1 MRTLWYGAVT
11 NILYVFPLFYFTSVG
26 SASVLGIVYFVISA
40 GTVVATPMSAGL
52 RRLVPQ
58 ERYEELCI
66 VCASL
71 TSVLMLLPGMYM
83 AGTLLTS
90 AFVTMGNT
98 ESFRSYLSDQ
108 KIAREE
114 RRLVRAKFS
123 SLGSVIEQ
131 LQLLLVVILCS
142 SRLTGNAG
150 SGIAGYALREVGA
163 WNEPVY
169 RQTLFAC
176 VALNG
181 LAGLLIL
188 AQGRIAESRRT
199 QADQSPADASAVPDR
214 SA

>member
-1 MRTLWYGAVT
+1 MIG
-11 NILYVFPLFYFTSVG
+11 
-26 SASVLGIVYFVISA
+26 A
-40 GTVVATPMSAGL
+40 GTVVATPMFAGM
-52 RRLVPQ
+52 RRLVPR
-58 ERYEELCI
+58 ERHEEIYIMGAIL
-66 VCASL
+66 ASG
-71 TSVLMLLPGMYM
+71 LMLLPGMYLP
-83 AGTLLTS
+83 GTLLTS

-98 ESFRSYLSDQ
+98 ESFQSYLSDQ
-108 KIAREE
+108 RIAREE

-131 LQLLLVVILCS
+131 LQLLLVIILCS
-142 SRLTGNAG
+142 ERMTGSAATG
-150 SGIAGYALREVGA
+150 VAGYALREVGA

-181 LAGLLIL
+181 PAGLLIL

-199 QADQSPADASAVPDR
+199 QADQLPADASAVPDR